1 MYRYFMDN
9 IIDLIAQD
17 AAAAKVSDEI
27 KDILYGKAAEKIDQ
41 FRPNVA
47 KSMFD
52 QSDSEEE
59 EEVETE
65 IDQEPQEDQE

>member
-1 MYRYFMDN
+1 MDN

-27 KDILYGKAAEKIDQ
+27 KDILYGKEAEKIDQ

-52 QSDSEEE
+52 QSESEEE

>member
-1 MYRYFMDN
+1 MDN

-17 AAAAKVSDEI
+17 SAAAKVSDEI

-52 QSDSEEE
+52 QSESEEE
-59 EEVETE
+59 EKVETE

>member
-1 MYRYFMDN
+1 MDN

-17 AAAAKVSDEI
+17 SAAAKVSDEI

-52 QSDSEEE
+52 QSDSEKE

-65 IDQEPQEDQE
+65 VDQEPQEDQE

>member
-1 MYRYFMDN
+1 MDN

>member
-1 MYRYFMDN
+1 MDN

-17 AAAAKVSDEI
+17 SAAAKVTDEI

>member
-1 MYRYFMDN
+1 MDN

-52 QSDSEEE
+52 QSESEEE
-59 EEVETE
+59 DEVETE

>member
-1 MYRYFMDN
+1 MDN

-52 QSDSEEE
+52 QSESEEE
-59 EEVETE
+59 EQVETE

>member
-1 MYRYFMDN
+1 MDN

-17 AAAAKVSDEI
+17 SAAAKVSDEI

-65 IDQEPQEDQE
+65 VDQEPQEDQE

>member
-1 MYRYFMDN
+1 MDN

-17 AAAAKVSDEI
+17 SAAAKVSDEI

-41 FRPNVA
+41 IRPNVA

-52 QSDSEEE
+52 QSESEEE
-59 EEVETE
+59 EQVETE

>member
-1 MYRYFMDN
+1 MDN

-52 QSDSEEE
+52 QSESEEE
-59 EEVETE
+59 EKVETE

>member
-1 MYRYFMDN
+1 MDN

-17 AAAAKVSDEI
+17 SAAAKVSDEI

-52 QSDSEEE
+52 PSESEE

-65 IDQEPQEDQE
+65 IDQKPQEDQE

>member
-1 MYRYFMDN
+1 MDN

-17 AAAAKVSDEI
+17 SAAAKVSDEI

-52 QSDSEEE
+52 QSESEEA

-65 IDQEPQEDQE
+65 VDQEPQEDQE

>member
-1 MYRYFMDN
+1 MDN

-52 QSDSEEE
+52 QSESE